1 MSTIGKLLATAIAH
15 CSTDDDISKEIVNT
29 VEKHTDF
36 FKGIGTTLDQS
47 IPGFSLITTVGKGL
61 TQALAPE
68 IMGGLVEKIEYSK
81 MREYLIK
88 PNPNNLN
95 HDLSKLLKKA
105 ALTSLVYIKSLW
117 FEKLKLA
124 EDHEQIKLLEG
135 VFKQMK
141 ADLTSWLAYETI
153 EDDILKDPSD
163 CLTAITDYIF
173 TTSSV
178 NKESE
183 FAEFLL
189 IFYLFVSN

>member
-1 MSTIGKLLATAIAH
+1 
-15 CSTDDDISKEIVNT
+15 
-29 VEKHTDF
+29 
-36 FKGIGTTLDQS
+36 
-47 IPGFSLITTVGKGL
+47 
-61 TQALAPE
+61 
-68 IMGGLVEKIEYSK
+68 MG
-81 MREYLIK
+81 
-88 PNPNNLN
+88 
-95 HDLSKLLKKA
+95 
-105 ALTSLVYIKSLW
+105 YIKSLW

-189 IFYLFVSN
+189 IFCLFVSN